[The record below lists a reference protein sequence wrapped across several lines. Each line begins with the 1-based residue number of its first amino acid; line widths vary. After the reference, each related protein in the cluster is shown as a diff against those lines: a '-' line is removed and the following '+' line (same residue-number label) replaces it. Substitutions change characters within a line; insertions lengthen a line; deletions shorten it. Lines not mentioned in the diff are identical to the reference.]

1 MKICYLA
8 DANNIHTKKMC
19 EYFANKGYDVS
30 VISLNDGEIPNVKV
44 YSMKVET
51 LYSGSAFSKIHY
63 LGKLKRIK
71 KIVKEINPDIL
82 HAHYASSYGLIAAL
96 INFKPTILSVWGSD
110 VYDFP
115 KESFI
120 NKEVLKYNLKKAD
133 CILSTSYVMKRE
145 TEKYSNKDI
154 IVTPFG
160 VDIERF
166 KPSYKKSEN
175 NNIIIGTI
183 KTLEEKYGLEYLI
196 RAFRILV
203 DKNKDKSLK

>member
-63 LGKLKRIK
+63 LGKLKKIK

-120 NKEVLKYNLKKAD
+120 NKEVLKYNMAMEKAVEVLK
-133 CILSTSYVMKRE
+133 
-145 TEKYSNKDI
+145 
-154 IVTPFG
+154 
-160 VDIERF
+160 
-166 KPSYKKSEN
+166 EN
-175 NNIIIGTI
+175 N
-183 KTLEEKYGLEYLI
+183 
-196 RAFRILV
+196 
-203 DKNKDKSLK
+203 